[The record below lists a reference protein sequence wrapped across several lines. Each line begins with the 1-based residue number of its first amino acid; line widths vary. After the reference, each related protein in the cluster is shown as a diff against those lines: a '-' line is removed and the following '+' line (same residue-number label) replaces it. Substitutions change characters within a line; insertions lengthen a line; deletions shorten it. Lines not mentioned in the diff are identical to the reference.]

1 MTLHDMDTTPI
12 DLTAF
17 DMADRYVV
25 FGNPIKH
32 SRSPQIHAAFAAQ
45 TQQHLTYRAQLIELG
60 HFATTAREFF
70 DGGGKGCNITV
81 PFKLDAFAFANE
93 LSGRA
98 RRAGAVNTLAVQGD
112 GSIYG
117 DNTDGT
123 GIVRDID
130 QNLAWEINDRRVL
143 IIGAGGAVRGV
154 LEPLLKRH
162 PKFLLVVNRT
172 VEKAQQLAREFSD
185 LGDVRACSFE
195 ALAGNQFDLI
205 INATSTGLRGESLP
219 LPSNLLAEGCCCY
232 DMSYGAQPTP
242 FMRWAAC
249 EAAWAVA
256 DGLGMLVEQ
265 AAEAFCI
272 WRGVRPQTRPVID
285 MLRASL
291 SAGG

>member
-1 MTLHDMDTTPI
+1 MSNDI
-12 DLTAF
+12 DRV
-17 DMADRYVV
+17 DRYVV

-32 SRSPQIHAAFAAQ
+32 SRSPRIHAAFAEQ
-45 TQQHLTYRAQLIELG
+45 TGQRLSYRAQLVELG
-60 HFATTAREFF
+60 GFVAAAREFF
-70 DGGGKGCNITV
+70 ESGGKGCNITV

-98 RRAGAVNTLAVQGD
+98 RRAGAANTLALQTD

-117 DNTDGT
+117 DNTDGV
-123 GIVRDID
+123 GLVRDIE
-130 QNLAWEINDRRVL
+130 QNLAWEVHDKRVL
-143 IIGAGGAVRGV
+143 IVGAGGAVRGI
-154 LEPLLKRH
+154 LEPLLRRH
-162 PKFLLVVNRT
+162 PSLLLIVNRT

-185 LGDVRACSFE
+185 LGDVRACCFD
-195 ALAGNQFDLI
+195 ALIGNQFDLV

-219 LPSNLLAEGCCCY
+219 LPSNLLARGCCCY
-232 DMSYGAQPTP
+232 DMSYGAEPTP

-272 WRGVRPQTRPVID
+272 WRGVRPLTRPVID
-285 MLRASL
+285 MLRTSL
-291 SAGG
+291 AA